1 VDASEERQIVRR
13 DPPQHEAS
21 RLQPVCAV
29 RQGHFEDSFMSLGL
43 GEPFAE
49 PVNAASSKVP

>member
-1 VDASEERQIVRR
+1 VETSEERQIVLS

-29 RQGHFEDSFMSLGL
+29 RQGHFEDSFVSLGL
-43 GEPFAE
+43 
-49 PVNAASSKVP
+49 

>member
-1 VDASEERQIVRR
+1 MLRDFRERVETSEERQIVRR

-29 RQGHFEDSFMSLGL
+29 RQGHREDAFMSPPPEQAL
-43 GEPFAE
+43 
-49 PVNAASSKVP
+49 

>member
-1 VDASEERQIVRR
+1 VDANEERQIVRR

-29 RQGHFEDSFMSLGL
+29 RQGHFEDSFVSLGL
-43 GEPFAE
+43 
-49 PVNAASSKVP
+49 

>member
-1 VDASEERQIVRR
+1 MLRDFGECVDAREERQIVRR

-29 RQGHFEDSFMSLGL
+29 RQGHFDDAFMSLAL
-43 GEPFAE
+43 
-49 PVNAASSKVP
+49 S